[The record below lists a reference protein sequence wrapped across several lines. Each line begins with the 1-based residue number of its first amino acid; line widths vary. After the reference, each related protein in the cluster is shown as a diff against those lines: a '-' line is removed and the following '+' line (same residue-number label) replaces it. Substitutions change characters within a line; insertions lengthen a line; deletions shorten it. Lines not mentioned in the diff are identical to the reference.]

1 MLQRMHGAAR
11 GWRILFA
18 IVGWAGLTAQ
28 YLLLL
33 QAGTRSVL
41 GSTMVFFSYFTI
53 LTNVL
58 VGRLA
63 HVPIHRALM
72 GLKEQF
78 RHHHGERPWPGTA
91 AAVP

>member
-1 MLQRMHGAAR
+1 
-11 GWRILFA
+11 
-18 IVGWAGLTAQ
+18 
-28 YLLLL
+28 
-33 QAGTRSVL
+33 
-41 GSTMVFFSYFTI
+41 MVFQQFNLSGRLDV